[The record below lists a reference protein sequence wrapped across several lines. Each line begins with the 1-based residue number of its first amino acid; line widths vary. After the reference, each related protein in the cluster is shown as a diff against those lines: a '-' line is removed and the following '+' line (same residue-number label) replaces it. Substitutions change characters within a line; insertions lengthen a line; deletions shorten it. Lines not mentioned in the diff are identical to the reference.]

1 MARLGDMTQNRF
13 VVLIFIACLSFQV
26 QAASDMAG
34 EWLDRMNHAV
44 RNLNY
49 EGTFVY
55 MHDNQLEAMQI
66 THVKDE
72 NGQRERLFSL
82 NGESREILR
91 NNELLTCIWPSTKAV
106 LIDKTRQAVQLPVW
120 FDSDRKRLTKH
131 YTFETMSGS
140 RVAGYETQI
149 IQIKPLDQ
157 YRYGYRLWVTL
168 DNAMLVKS
176 DMLDEAGKSLE
187 QLMFT
192 DLKIVENASELSVQQ
207 SFSTVGFSRQKPKDA
222 NSILLG
228 VKDEWVFEK
237 MPHGFYLDSAQRR
250 VTPGQ
255 KNAVQHMVFSDG
267 LATVSVFIEKAEA
280 GEKTLHGVSTMGA
293 VNAYGAEA
301 FGHHVTVV
309 GEVPEATVRLIGE
322 SVNYVVATNK

>member
-1 MARLGDMTQNRF
+1 MTQIRIF
-13 VVLIFIACLSFQV
+13 LLIFISCLSLQLH
-26 QAASDMAG
+26 AASDMAG

-55 MHDNQLEAMQI
+55 VHDNQLEAMQI
-66 THVKDE
+66 THVKDK
-72 NGQRERLFSL
+72 NGERERLFSL

-91 NNELLTCIWPSTKAV
+91 NNELLTCIWPSSKAV
-106 LIDKTRQAVQLPVW
+106 LIDKTRQAIQLPVW
-120 FDSDRKRLTKH
+120 FDSDRKRLTK
-131 YTFETMSGS
+131 YYAFESMPGS
-140 RVAGYETQI
+140 RVAGHETQT
-149 IQIKPLDQ
+149 IQIKPLDK
-157 YRYGYRLWVTL
+157 YRYGYRLSVTL

-176 DMLDEAGKSLE
+176 DMLDETGKSLE

-192 DLKIVENASELSVQQ
+192 DLKIAEDPSELSVQQ
-207 SFSTVGFSRQKPKDA
+207 SFSTVGFSRQKPKDE

-237 MPHGFYLDSAQRR
+237 IPHGFYLDSAQRR

-267 LATVSVFIEKAEA
+267 LATVSVFIEKIKED
-280 GEKTLHGVSTMGA
+280 EKTLHGVSAMGA

-301 FGHHVTVV
+301 FGHHITVV

-322 SVNYVVATNK
+322 SVNYVVAANK